1 MKLQRST
8 IFALYAVL
16 ELARDADTQLATGE
30 IAARYGIS
38 AHHLAKVMRQ
48 LVRARLIQSA
58 RGAGGGYRLAVNPN
72 RVTLMDVV
80 AVFEDRLTSAFD
92 DEASADD
99 DSSGAS
105 GDIGLALQAVRD
117 EIEDLTRATL
127 ASITLATLVDSAGR
141 LAAAP
146 KAEAETEPDDTPTTP
161 ELAPLT

>member
-16 ELARDADTQLATGE
+16 ELARDPESQLATGE

-48 LVRARLIQSA
+48 LVRAQLIQSA
-58 RGAGGGYRLAVNPN
+58 RGAGGGYRLAVNPG

-80 AVFEDRLTSAFD
+80 EVFEERLTSAFD
-92 DEASADD
+92 DEGTDAI
-99 DSSGAS
+99 

-127 ASITLATLVDSAGR
+127 ASITLATLVHSAGR

-146 KAEAETEPDDTPTTP
+146 KAESEAEADDTPPTP

>member
-48 LVRARLIQSA
+48 LVRAKLIQSA

-105 GDIGLALQAVRD
+105 GDIGLALQAGRRWPR
-117 EIEDLTRATL
+117 LRWPPWWTAPAGWPPPPKPRPMPNRTTRRRRP
-127 ASITLATLVDSAGR
+127 SWR
-141 LAAAP
+141 H
-146 KAEAETEPDDTPTTP
+146 
-161 ELAPLT
+161 

>member
-16 ELARDADTQLATGE
+16 ELARDPTAQLATGE

-48 LVRARLIQSA
+48 LVRARLIRSA
-58 RGAGGGYRLAVNPN
+58 RGAGGGYRLAVNPG

-80 AVFEDRLTSAFD
+80 AIFEERLTSAFD
-92 DEASADD
+92 DEGTGDD
-99 DSSGAS
+99 GSGAI

-127 ASITLATLVDSAGR
+127 ASITLATLVESAGR

-146 KAEAETEPDDTPTTP
+146 KAETGDTSAQPV
-161 ELAPLT
+161 LAPLT

>member
-16 ELARDADTQLATGE
+16 ELARDPQAQLATGE

-48 LVRARLIQSA
+48 LVRAQLIQSA
-58 RGAGGGYRLAVNPN
+58 RGAGGGYRLAVNPG

-80 AVFEDRLTSAFD
+80 DVFEERLTSAFD
-92 DEASADD
+92 DEGTGDTDGSA
-99 DSSGAS
+99 AI

-127 ASITLATLVDSAGR
+127 ASITLTTLVHSAGH
-141 LAAAP
+141 LATAP
-146 KAEAETEPDDTPTTP
+146 KAEAQADETPATP